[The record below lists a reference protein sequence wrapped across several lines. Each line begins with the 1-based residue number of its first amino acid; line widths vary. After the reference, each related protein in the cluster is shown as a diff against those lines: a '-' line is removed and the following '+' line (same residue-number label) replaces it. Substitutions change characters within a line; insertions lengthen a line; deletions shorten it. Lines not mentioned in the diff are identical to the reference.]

1 MVDRVN
7 QLKPDMVVLT
17 GDFVSYG
24 PLPKSYA
31 RRHAGSCAEI
41 LSKIECPLRYAIMG
55 NHDVM
60 VGEKYVLGPL
70 RENGIPVLLNEAV
83 PLERE
88 RQRLWLAGLDSADQY
103 KSRPQQAIP
112 RAGGEPTIVL
122 AHEPDIL
129 PEIAKYKVDLML
141 SGHTH
146 GGQVRL
152 PFWGAVVLPPLGKR
166 YVEGLFRYGDTQLY
180 VNRGIGTVGMPF
192 RLNCPPEITVLT
204 LV

>member
-1 MVDRVN
+1 
-7 QLKPDMVVLT
+7 
-17 GDFVSYG
+17 
-24 PLPKSYA
+24 
-31 RRHAGSCAEI
+31 
-41 LSKIECPLRYAIMG
+41 
-55 NHDVM
+55 
-60 VGEKYVLGPL
+60 
-70 RENGIPVLLNEAV
+70 VLLNEAV

-88 RQRLWLAGLDSADQY
+88 RQRLWLAGLDSADQW
-103 KSRPQQAIP
+103 KSHPERAIP
-112 RAGGEPTIVL
+112 RAGGEPIIVL

-129 PEIAKYKVDLML
+129 PEIAKYRTDLML

-152 PFWGAVVLPPLGKR
+152 PFWGAVVLPPLGKK
-166 YVEGLFRYGDTQLY
+166 YVEGLFRYGDTQLF